1 MPEISCY
8 YVHYRLASE
17 YITFI
22 TYENYIIV
30 RINEYKMITLSNETF
45 MKITRLFDFY
55 ILSLIL
61 VEDAQQFYKIDDNYC
76 LMTIYLWE
84 RLYLTKDYRY
94 VYIHHKNLLNKR
106 QPKRETSN
114 KKIKKFIKFFN
125 NLFEND
131 EPITLIEKYLNAI
144 ITPAENE
151 LNEGLHKNNTIQLLT
166 GIKKKYS
173 EDIYDQIRKYV

>member
-1 MPEISCY
+1 
-8 YVHYRLASE
+8 
-17 YITFI
+17 
-22 TYENYIIV
+22 
-30 RINEYKMITLSNETF
+30 
-45 MKITRLFDFY
+45 MKIPRLFDFY

-61 VEDAQQFYKIDDNYC
+61 VEDAHQFYKIDDNYC
-76 LMTIYLWE
+76 SKTIYLWE

-166 GIKKKYS
+166 GIKNKYG